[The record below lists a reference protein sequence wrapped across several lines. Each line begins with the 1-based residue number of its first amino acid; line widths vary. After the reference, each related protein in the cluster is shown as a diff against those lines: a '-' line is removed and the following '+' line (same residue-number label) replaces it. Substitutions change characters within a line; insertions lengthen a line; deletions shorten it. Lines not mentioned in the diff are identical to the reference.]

1 MMGNRLLLH
10 STFLFLLPL
19 IVAGFGISLPGAI
32 ALVALALLWRWAIS
46 LSVIAAPA
54 KTPELELETISASHY
69 VEKVRWCMDRLG
81 VDYLEK
87 PVGGTLGAFF
97 LGRTVPVLK
106 FRTGAVRS
114 SIGNSPEILRYLWG
128 RYSPQAGERASF
140 LQADSRRLELE
151 KKIDRCGVD
160 LQVWVYYHLLDEPEL
175 TLRVWGCQNPG
186 IPAWQRWSL
195 RLLYPLLRFLI
206 RRAFRIST
214 AHHAR
219 AVEHIDTLLAE
230 VEALLEDGRKSILG
244 GDVINYSDITFAAIM
259 GLWLQPEAYGGGKAD
274 TVRIERTETPVAMRA
289 EIERWSEQY
298 PRATMFIQRLY
309 QQERSPPTTGKHDW
323 PA

>member
-81 VDYLEK
+81 LDYLEK

-128 RYSPQAGERASF
+128 RYSPQAGERANF
-140 LQADSRRLELE
+140 LQADPGRLELE

-298 PRATMFIQRLY
+298 PRATMFIERLY
-309 QQERSPPTTGKHDW
+309 QQERLPPTTG
-323 PA
+323 